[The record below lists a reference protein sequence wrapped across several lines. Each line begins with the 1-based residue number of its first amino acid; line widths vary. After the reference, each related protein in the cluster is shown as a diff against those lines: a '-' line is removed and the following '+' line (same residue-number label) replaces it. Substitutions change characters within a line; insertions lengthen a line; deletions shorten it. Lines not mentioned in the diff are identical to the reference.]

1 MPTKTYPMLDD
12 TGKRIASALEYMSA
26 NTSPIFDHVADGAG
40 PHNNFYRGK
49 SLGASVTA
57 TQYAQISAGTF
68 KDLFIGD
75 YWTMGS
81 VNYRIA
87 AFDYYLHVGDT
98 DLPNHHAV
106 IVPDTILYSKAMNA
120 NGKTD
125 GGYPGSEM
133 FLTGLDDAKATIKA
147 AFGAAHV
154 LSHRKF
160 IPNAVTNGAATGG
173 AWMSVDVDLMTEEM
187 VYGTSILMSRSTA
200 TAFQWTHTVDK
211 TQFPLFRYRP
221 DLISAS
227 RQYYWLQNVCS
238 PIYFANVDSGGIATC
253 RTASS
258 VYGVRPAFIIS

>member
-26 NTSPIFDHVADGAG
+26 NTSPIFDHVEDGAG

-49 SLGASVTA
+49 NLGGTVTA
-57 TQYAQISAGTF
+57 PQFAQISAGTF

-75 YWTMGS
+75 YWTIGS

-87 AFDYYLHVGDT
+87 AFDYYYNTGDT
-98 DLPNHHAV
+98 NCTTHHAV

-133 FLTGLDDAKATIKA
+133 FTTGLEDAKTTIKN
-147 AFGAAHV
+147 AFGAAHI

-160 IPNAVTNGAATGG
+160 IPNAVTNGAVTGA
-173 AWMSVDVDLMTEEM
+173 AWMPVDVDLMTEEQ
-187 VYGTSILMSRSTA
+187 VYGTNILMSRSTP
-200 TAFQWTHTVDK
+200 TVFQWTHTVDK
-211 TQFPLFRYRP
+211 TQLPLFRFRP
-221 DLISAS
+221 DLICL
-227 RQYYWLQNVCS
+227 RQTYWLQNVCS
-238 PIYFANVDSGGIATC
+238 STHFAYVSTNGLATC
-253 RTASS
+253 DPASG
-258 VYGVRPAFIIS
+258 VYGVRPAFCLS